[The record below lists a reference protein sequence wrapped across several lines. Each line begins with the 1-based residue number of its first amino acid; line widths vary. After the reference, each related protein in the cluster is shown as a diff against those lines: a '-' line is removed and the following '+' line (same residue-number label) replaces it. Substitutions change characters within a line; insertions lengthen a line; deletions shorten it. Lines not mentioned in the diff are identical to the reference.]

1 MRGLN
6 ERKRRNRD
14 EERNQKNKKEK
25 EGRKRGGRE
34 NKHIVK
40 EEIVET
46 VPEEKA
52 YNSMSM
58 ISKLTRK

>member
-1 MRGLN
+1 MKERGET
-6 ERKRRNRD
+6 ERKKESKKR
-14 EERNQKNKKEK
+14 KKEK

-34 NKHIVK
+34 NKHIIK

-46 VPEEKA
+46 VPGEKA

>member
-1 MRGLN
+1 MKERGET
-6 ERKRRNRD
+6 ERKK
-14 EERNQKNKKEK
+14 ETKKNKKEK

>member
-1 MRGLN
+1 MKERGET
-6 ERKRRNRD
+6 ERKKESKKR
-14 EERNQKNKKEK
+14 KKEN

-34 NKHIVK
+34 NKHIIK

-46 VPEEKA
+46 VPGEKA

>member
-1 MRGLN
+1 VRGLN
-6 ERKRRNRD
+6 ERKRRNRE
-14 EERNQKNKKEK
+14 EERKQKKKK
-25 EGRKRGGRE
+25 RKRRKRGGRE
-34 NKHIVK
+34 NKHIIK

-46 VPEEKA
+46 VPGEKA